1 MAQESPT
8 APAVTASKRGHDTMA
23 GNDSDDEEDAD
34 LGLAVVAT
42 NQNIVAATKRY
53 ADKKRLRT
61 DQATELVQ
69 FAKDPPTL
77 REIKLLAN
85 IFAFS
90 NELGK
95 LVASKPSYE
104 VSVDLNTNM
113 AKYAIAILLSSYI
126 TTYKGDA
133 ATDALMVVVKKL
145 RFDLPLGLEN
155 ISSDWMKVVGAGQYA
170 LTQKRSKIKKA
181 VRASLKP
188 NDAGVYA
195 PNAEHQN
202 IYDLAQAVIK
212 DTQCKVS
219 VELCARI
226 ALMRNV
232 YLKHSGNNF
241 WDKLDDRL
249 SQIRHAA
256 KGDKKKIVRAFRQ
269 VLTDDQN
276 KHGAK
281 NYVLDENVVDTFQQ
295 EVDDLLAIGVADAT
309 TSVEAED
316 SNA

>member
-23 GNDSDDEEDAD
+23 GNDSDDEKDAD

-61 DQATELVQ
+61 DQATKLVQ

-155 ISSDWMKVVGAGQYA
+155 IPSD
-170 LTQKRSKIKKA
+170 
-181 VRASLKP
+181 
-188 NDAGVYA
+188 
-195 PNAEHQN
+195 
-202 IYDLAQAVIK
+202 
-212 DTQCKVS
+212 
-219 VELCARI
+219 
-226 ALMRNV
+226 
-232 YLKHSGNNF
+232 
-241 WDKLDDRL
+241 
-249 SQIRHAA
+249 
-256 KGDKKKIVRAFRQ
+256 
-269 VLTDDQN
+269 
-276 KHGAK
+276 
-281 NYVLDENVVDTFQQ
+281 
-295 EVDDLLAIGVADAT
+295 
-309 TSVEAED
+309 
-316 SNA
+316 